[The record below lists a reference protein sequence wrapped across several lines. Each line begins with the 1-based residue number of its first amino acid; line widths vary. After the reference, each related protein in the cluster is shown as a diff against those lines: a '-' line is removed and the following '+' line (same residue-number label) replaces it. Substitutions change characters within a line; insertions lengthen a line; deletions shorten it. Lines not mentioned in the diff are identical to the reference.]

1 MARSTKPQPAGD
13 RQPVRGAFTLVESM
27 ATIVVLSI
35 LGSIASFI
43 ILEAVDGYS
52 DTSTSA
58 QLHTEMSIG
67 LDRAVR
73 ELRMIELDSSAGGI
87 APNITDVTPSSIV
100 WTDSDSDA
108 YKLELSGSDLVMQI
122 DGGAAAVLLSGVGSF
137 QVTTYDEDNTQLAG
151 TLTGAACDPIRRVGL
166 EVTLDRDGTS
176 ETLRTKA
183 YIRSTMSP
191 GA

>member
-1 MARSTKPQPAGD
+1 MVRSTKSRPAGT
-13 RQPVRGAFTLVESM
+13 RRGFTLIESM
-27 ATIVVLSI
+27 ATIAVLAV

-73 ELRMIELDSSAGGI
+73 ELRMIELDSAAAGI
-87 APNITDVTPSSIV
+87 APNINDVTPSSII
-100 WTDSDSDA
+100 WTDGDSDL

-122 DGGAAAVLLSGVGSF
+122 DGGPSAVLLSAVTAF
-137 QVTTYDEDNTQLAG
+137 QVKAYDEDNAQLAG
-151 TLTGAACDPIRRVGL
+151 TLTDAACDPIRRVGL
-166 EVTLDRDGTS
+166 EVTLQRDGTS

-191 GA
+191 GS